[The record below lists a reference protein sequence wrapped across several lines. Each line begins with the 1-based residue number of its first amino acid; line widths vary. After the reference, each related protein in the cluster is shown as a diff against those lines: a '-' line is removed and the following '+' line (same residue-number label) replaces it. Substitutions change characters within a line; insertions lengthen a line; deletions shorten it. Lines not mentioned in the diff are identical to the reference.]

1 MTPDDVRRL
10 IPATREGAYLNTA
23 TYGPASE
30 PTVAALDD
38 FTRAWS
44 HGSERFEVWE
54 EAAEDCRRLFASLLD
69 ASVADIAIAP
79 YVSTA
84 AGAIASQLAQGDR
97 VVVNEMEFAS
107 NLWPWLF
114 QRDRGVEVV
123 VVPVRHGRCELADY
137 AAAVGDRVSIV
148 AVSAF
153 QSANGWRAPLRALAD
168 LAHGAGGMLFV
179 DACQGAGGIDLRPE
193 RDGFDILVSD
203 SYKWLM
209 GPRGAGYMYISE
221 EARGRTR
228 PVTMGPRSALDPR
241 TAYYGVEM
249 ALSKTASKFDSSLSW
264 MAMVG
269 DREALQ
275 ILNAVGIAA
284 IDAHNMALAARF
296 RSGVLA
302 MGLRLEEFEAAEL
315 SPVVSV
321 RLENPEACLTALQ
334 AAGVT
339 AAKRA
344 AGIRFSF
351 HVFNDEADVDLAL
364 EALEAIGQRS

>member
-1 MTPDDVRRL
+1 MVTPAEVRQM
-10 IPATREGAYLNTA
+10 IPAARAGAYLNTA
-23 TYGPASE
+23 TYGPASDL
-30 PTVAALDD
+30 TVAALDD
-38 FTRAWS
+38 FTRSWS
-44 HGSERFEVWE
+44 RGSVRFEVWE
-54 EAAEDCRRLFASLLD
+54 EAGEDCRRLFASLID
-69 ASVADIAIAP
+69 APVADIAIQP

-84 AGAIASQLAQGDR
+84 AGAVASQLHAGER

-123 VVPVRHGRCELADY
+123 VVPATGGRCELADY
-137 AAAVGDRVSIV
+137 AAAVGDRVSIL

-179 DACQGAGGIDLRPE
+179 DACQGAGGIDLRPD

-203 SYKWLM
+203 SYKWLL

-221 EARGRTR
+221 EARARTR
-228 PVTMGPRSALDPR
+228 PVTMGYRSSRDPR
-241 TAYYGVEM
+241 TTYYGVEM
-249 ALSKTASKFDSSLSW
+249 DLSPTASRFDSSLSW

-269 DREALQ
+269 DRESLRL
-275 ILNAVGIAA
+275 LNAVGTAA
-284 IDAHNMALAARF
+284 IEAHNLGLAARF
-296 RSGVLA
+296 RAGVLA
-302 MGLRLEEFEAAEL
+302 IGMPPDDFPLSEQ

-321 RLENPEACLTALQ
+321 PLENPEQTVARLH

-339 AAKRA
+339 VAKRA
-344 AGIRFSF
+344 RGVRFSF
-351 HVFNDEADVDLAL
+351 HVFNNEADVDRAL
-364 EALEAIGQRS
+364 EALEAGV